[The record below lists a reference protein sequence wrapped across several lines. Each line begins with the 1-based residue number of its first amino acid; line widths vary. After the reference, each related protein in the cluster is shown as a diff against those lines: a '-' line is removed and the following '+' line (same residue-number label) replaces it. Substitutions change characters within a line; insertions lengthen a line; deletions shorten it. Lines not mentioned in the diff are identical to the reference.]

1 MPRTLSTVSS
11 LTKSVAKSGLRQ
23 HQQEHLDTSRPSG
36 EEVTSINIVSKGFF
50 CLVGGRRLCLFS
62 KIAESWDFAKTREY
76 IVPTSE
82 TNTARSSITNFPPSE
97 NSANKHQLNSGQVMG
112 KVAVSPKEE
121 HVLVLTNK
129 QQIYSV
135 SDITKDQSA
144 ESRVNF
150 FLYCF
155 YSIFRCLFKGTF
167 SIGISF

>member
-11 LTKSVAKSGLRQ
+11 LTKSNAKSGLRQ
-23 HQQEHLDTSRPSG
+23 YQQEHLDTSRPTG

-50 CLVGGRRLCLFS
+50 CLVGGKRLCLFS

-76 IVPTSE
+76 VVPTSE
-82 TNTARSSITNFPPSE
+82 INTARSSNTNYSSSE
-97 NSANKHQLNSGQVMG
+97 NSSNKHQLNSGQLMG

-144 ESRVNF
+144 ESRVNNF
-150 FLYCF
+150 FVLFLF
-155 YSIFRCLFKGTF
+155 YFSLLFQRNLF
-167 SIGISF
+167 YWN